1 MIHEVVATTLLIDD
15 LKGDQTFT
23 MGPYDT
29 DEECAS
35 VARELANDLHT
46 ADRVILRVEMA
57 EPTFPVATQ
66 EEYGEALLITMDESG
81 VVTMAVWE
89 LDHRE

>member
-29 DEECAS
+29 DEECLS

-46 ADRVILRVEMA
+46 ADRIITREEML
-57 EPTFPVATQ
+57 EPAFPETMR
-66 EEYGEALLITMDESG
+66 EEYSEALLITVDTEAIVS
-81 VVTMAVWE
+81 MAIWE